1 MDVTQILGL
10 IAQATNTVREVAN
23 TVNNARETLNESDGD
38 RVDAALQ
45 QLRVENDR
53 LAETVAAKL
62 AAASKQG

>member
-1 MDVTQILGL
+1 MDVEQILGL
-10 IAQATNTVREVAN
+10 IAQATNTVRDIAT
-23 TVNNARETLNESDGD
+23 TVNNARETLNDNDGD

-45 QLRVENDR
+45 ALRQENDR